1 MNEITASKIKVIS
14 RCGNKGVYM
23 MEDEWIRMALLLAVV
38 VVMIVILKVPKK
50 R

>member
-1 MNEITASKIKVIS
+1 
-14 RCGNKGVYM
+14 M